1 MRKTLSFLALMLLVV
16 CAEGFAIVAHGQDK
30 AELDGSITAISTT
43 SITVNDASS
52 HVAVSATIAPATV
65 IRKGNRTLSTSDLN
79 VNDHVHV
86 KAAVMGDSSL
96 IAFEI
101 TVQQ

>member
-1 MRKTLSFLALMLLVV
+1 MRKTYSLLALMLLVV

-30 AELDGSITAISTT
+30 CELDGSIAAISSG

-52 HVAVSATIAPATV
+52 HVAVPAMIVERTV
-65 IRKGNRTLSTSDLN
+65 IRKGNRILGTSDLN
-79 VNDHVHV
+79 LNDHVHV
-86 KAAVMGDSSL
+86 KAAVMGDGSL

-101 TVQQ
+101 SVQQ